1 MENFKRIRDLV
12 PEKDADGMDVIAA
25 VNENMVLHLS
35 LPCIDKTDLRPLT
48 RKDPEGLDV
57 YVSTLLFLMAE
68 CASEIYPNAEFRARH
83 SVENSIYCTLVDGN
97 GDTPEDAASS
107 LTAALKAL
115 VKADVEIQIVPVPYK
130 DAVETLTKLNR
141 TDELQLLS
149 HRNPPIVLLS
159 ACGDFRALNQGP
171 LAPRSGMLDKWEI
184 IPVPHGVLLNIPTVE
199 KPNELPNNEELCKHG
214 NYLGLFK
221 SHLQRGSVTGI
232 ETVGD
237 LNQAIL
243 DRHFNELVRIC
254 ETMHAKELSKIADEI
269 TARSPAVR
277 LVLVA
282 GPSSAGK
289 TTTSTR
295 ICTQLRVNGLKPLL
309 LSTDSYFVGDKRNPR
324 DKDGNLDYE
333 TVEAVDRK
341 RLAKDLNGLF
351 AGEGVYM
358 RRFNFIE
365 HEGYDDK
372 EKTFLPPDG
381 VVVIEGIH
389 ALNPLLIE
397 GLGDYPVYRLYLNAL
412 TQLVVDSCNRIP
424 TSDTRL
430 LRRLVR
436 DAGFRGMSPLDTFKL
451 WPKVMEGERKWI
463 YPFQHLADAV
473 FNSALDYELAVLKPF
488 ALELLNQVKPWD
500 KEFIAA
506 RRLSGLLHNVS
517 IAAPTAVPGDSILR
531 ETIGGS
537 QLEYKG

>member
-1 MENFKRIRDLV
+1 MKYIKDIV
-12 PEKDADGMDVIAA
+12 PAKDADGLDVIAA
-25 VNENMVLHLS
+25 VNENMVVHLS
-35 LPCIDKTDLRPLT
+35 SPCIDETGVRPLT
-48 RKDPEGLDV
+48 RKDPEGLEV

-68 CASEIYPNAEFRARH
+68 CASEIYPDYEFRARH
-83 SVENSIYCTLVDGN
+83 SVENSIYCTLVDKDGN
-97 GDTPEDAASS
+97 TPEDAASS

-115 VKADVEIQIVPVPYK
+115 EKADVEIKIIPVLYK
-130 DAVETLTKLNR
+130 KAVEVLKSLNR
-141 TDELQLLS
+141 FDELELLS
-149 HRNPPIVLLS
+149 HRNPPVVLLS
-159 ACGDFRALNQGP
+159 ACGEFRALNQGP
-171 LAPRSGMLDKWEI
+171 LAPRSSVLDKWEI
-184 IPVPHGVLLNIPTVE
+184 ISVPHGVLLNIPTVE
-199 KPNELPNNEELCKHG
+199 KPNELPDQEELCKSG
-214 NYLGLFK
+214 TYLGLFK
-221 SHLQRGSVTGI
+221 SHLQRGKITGI

-243 DRHFNELVRIC
+243 SKHFNELVRIC
-254 ETMHAKELSKIADEI
+254 ETMHAKELSRIADEI
-269 TARSPAVR
+269 TASSPAVR
-277 LVLVA
+277 LVLVS

-324 DKDGNLDYE
+324 DEDGNLDYE
-333 TVEAVDRK
+333 TIEAVDRV
-341 RLAKDLNGLF
+341 RLSKDLNALF
-351 AGEGVYM
+351 SGEGVHM

-397 GLGDYPVYRLYLNAL
+397 DLGDYPVYRLYLNAL

-436 DAGFRGMSPLDTFKL
+436 DAGFRGMSPLDTFRL
-451 WPKVMEGERKWI
+451 WPKVLEGERKWI

-473 FNSALDYELAVLKPF
+473 FNSALDYEFAVLKPY

-500 KEFIAA
+500 KEFITA
-506 RRLSGLLHNVS
+506 RRLSGLLHNFS
-517 IAAPTAVPGDSILR
+517 IASSDAVPGDSILR
-531 ETIGGS
+531 ETIGDS
-537 QLEYKG
+537 QLEYQG

>member
-1 MENFKRIRDLV
+1 MKYIKDFV
-12 PEKDADGMDVIAA
+12 PAKAADGMDVIAA
-25 VNENMVLHLS
+25 INANMVLHLS
-35 LPCIDKTDLRPLT
+35 LPCIDETDVRPLT

-57 YVSTLLFLMAE
+57 YVSTLLFLMAQ
-68 CASEIYPNAEFRARH
+68 CASEIYPECEFRARH
-83 SVENSIYCTLVDGN
+83 SVESSIYCSLVDKDGN
-97 GDTPEDAASS
+97 TPEDAAQS
-107 LTAALKAL
+107 LTASLKAL
-115 VKADVEIQIVPVPYK
+115 VKADVEIKVLPVPYK
-130 DAVETLTKLNR
+130 EAIENLKRLNR
-141 TDELQLLS
+141 IDELALLS
-149 HRNPPIVLLS
+149 HRNPPVVLLS
-159 ACGDFRALNQGP
+159 ACGNFRALNQVP
-171 LAPRSGMLDKWEI
+171 LAPRSGVLDKWEI
-184 IPVPHGVLLNIPTVE
+184 ISVPHGVLLNIPTID
-199 KPNELPNNEELCKHG
+199 KPDELPDQEELCRRG
-214 NYLGLFK
+214 TYLGLFK
-221 SHLQRGSVTGI
+221 NSLQRGKITGI
-232 ETVGD
+232 ETLGD
-237 LNQAIL
+237 LNQKIL
-243 DRHFNELVRIC
+243 SKNFNEIVRIC
-254 ETMHAKELSKIADEI
+254 EKMHSKELSNIADEI

-324 DKDGNLDYE
+324 DENGNLDYE
-333 TVEAVDRK
+333 TIEAVDRV
-341 RLAKDLNGLF
+341 RLSKDLNALF

-372 EKTFLPPDG
+372 EKTYLPSDG

-397 GLGDYPVYRLYLNAL
+397 DLGDYPVYRIYLNAL
-412 TQLVVDSCNRIP
+412 TQLVIDSCNRIP

-451 WPKVMEGERKWI
+451 WPKVLEGEKKWI

-473 FNSALDYELAVLKPF
+473 FNSALDYEFAVLKPY

-500 KEFIAA
+500 KEYITA

-517 IAAPTAVPGDSILR
+517 IASSSTVPGDSILR
-531 ETIGGS
+531 ETIGES
-537 QLEYKG
+537 QLEYQG